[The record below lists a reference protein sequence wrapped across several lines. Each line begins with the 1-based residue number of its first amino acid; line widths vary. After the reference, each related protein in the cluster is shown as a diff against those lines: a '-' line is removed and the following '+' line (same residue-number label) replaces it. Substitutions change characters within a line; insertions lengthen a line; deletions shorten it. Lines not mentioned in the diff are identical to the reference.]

1 MRFLFLLLL
10 VGCGLEPSKHDHDYP
25 QPQPQAQVPPSGQT
39 DDWTL
44 LRPLIQEQC
53 ALSGCH
59 AGASFL
65 ATGRAMKASRSA
77 ALISA
82 GRMPPRR
89 SANYDLWTDDK
100 KRRLLDYLSQ

>member
-1 MRFLFLLLL
+1 MRFLFLVLLI
-10 VGCGLEPSKHDHDYP
+10 GCGLEPSKHDH
-25 QPQPQAQVPPSGQT
+25 GQT
-39 DDWTL
+39 QPAPVQQPTTGGDDWADVK
-44 LRPLIQEQC
+44 PLVQEQC

-82 GRMPPRR
+82 DRMPPRR
-89 SANYDLWTDDK
+89 SPNYEIWTNDK
-100 KRRLLDYLSQ
+100 KRRLLDYLSN